1 MRKKTVTVNFN
12 IALSA
17 LYTFAMAKIGFMLR
31 DLVEFIKYGVTEE
44 KLNAL
49 KAMLTDFANIPTDDE
64 LVGVQVSATQEKDEA
79 AIQLRDAIAEIMQ
92 RVENKFG
99 AQSGNYRKFGVS
111 GVSDLDG
118 GKLSYV
124 TRRVHRVAETMLPQL
139 ESEGLTPELLT
150 ELNSRLDTYEQA
162 LSKQEDAIADRD
174 IATENRVEKAN
185 EIYALLV
192 KYCNT
197 GKQIWEDTN
206 QAKYNDYI
214 IYDTP
219 TGKPKDK
226 DNQEVLS
233 ETEQ

>member
-1 MRKKTVTVNFN
+1 MRKKTVTVKFK

-17 LYTFAMAKIGFMLR
+17 LYTLAMTKVGFMLR

-44 KLNAL
+44 KLNAFKGL
-49 KAMLTDFANIPTDDE
+49 LTDYANIPTDDE
-64 LVGVQVSATQEKDEA
+64 LVGVQVGATQEKDEA
-79 AIQLRDAIAEIMQ
+79 AIQLRDAVSEIMQ

-111 GVSDLDG
+111 AVSDLDG

-124 TRRVHRVAETMLPQL
+124 ARRVHRVATAMLPQL
-139 ESEGLTPELLT
+139 ESEGLTPEILA
-150 ELNSRLDTYEQA
+150 ELNTRIDTYEQA

-174 IATENRVEKAN
+174 IATEDRVEKAN

-197 GKQIWEDTN
+197 GKKIWEDTN
-206 QAKYNDYI
+206 EAKYNDYI

-219 TGKPKDK
+219 TGKPKDAH
-226 DNQEVLS
+226 EALS
-233 ETEQ
+233 ETEG

>member
-1 MRKKTVTVNFN
+1 MQLVCVSSLQTTSSLPLVTT
-12 IALSA
+12 S
-17 LYTFAMAKIGFMLR
+17 LR
-31 DLVEFIKYGVTEE
+31 
-44 KLNAL
+44 
-49 KAMLTDFANIPTDDE
+49 
-64 LVGVQVSATQEKDEA
+64 
-79 AIQLRDAIAEIMQ
+79 R
-92 RVENKFG
+92 G
-99 AQSGNYRKFGVS
+99 AV

-124 TRRVHRVAETMLPQL
+124 ARRVHRVAETMLPQL

-150 ELNSRLDTYEQA
+150 ELNSRLTTYEQA

-226 DNQEVLS
+226 DNQEVLN

>member
-1 MRKKTVTVNFN
+1 MKKNSPRLKFS
-12 IALSA
+12 IALSV
-17 LYTFAMAKIGFMLR
+17 LYTMAMAKIGFMLR

-150 ELNSRLDTYEQA
+150 ELNSRLNTYEQA

>member
-17 LYTFAMAKIGFMLR
+17 LYTFAMTKIGFMMR
-31 DLVEFIKYGVTEE
+31 DLLEFIKYGVTEE

-124 TRRVHRVAETMLPQL
+124 ARRVHRVAGTMLPQL
-139 ESEGLTPELLT
+139 ESEGLTPEILA
-150 ELNSRLDTYEQA
+150 ELNSRVDTYEQA
-162 LSKQEDAIADRD
+162 LSSQEDAIADRD
-174 IATENRVEKAN
+174 IATENRVERAN
-185 EIYALLV
+185 EIYALLA

-206 QAKYNDYI
+206 EAKYNDYI

-233 ETEQ
+233 ETEL